1 MPQDKLPVPQFAAKI
16 KAKYPQYKD
25 IDDTVLVQKILAKYP
40 EYNDQVDMTG
50 IVKKKGGTDL
60 SMVGG
65 KAVPDGGQVGRSA
78 PLSEREKIAN
88 YVKTLGGGVKQVSG
102 DKTVGNLKA
111 ITQTK
116 ATEKPETTFDQTK
129 EEAVSGGINKINEI
143 MYDTNDDWKDPIKVS
158 LEKSVDRTQG
168 NKSNLEYLAA
178 NVITR
183 DAILKS
189 GYNASKMLQTT
200 PIWAMAKPGENMTA
214 DLLKQKTAEFKN
226 KVQPFEGI
234 ELNELDN
241 GEGGGN
247 DEFYKYVYGD
257 KIYNAAIKAHALKNP
272 NFKDQLLA
280 KGATYEDFENGDLM
294 KFVPSGKLGQIVS
307 ESVYDPDVAEYLKNE
322 KPYLFN
328 GLKAIASSLIE
339 DDKDFGANVV
349 ANKISREFL
358 KKRKLNPL
366 QYVADFA
373 TQGLKDEINEFAKA
387 NLTEQEYRVYQ
398 NRILGNEERYLDT
411 PSLLEGFASGGK
423 QIFSGIKST
432 FTTPFK
438 SQSEIIDE
446 GWKQEASNVSAD
458 PEGMLKFLRDS
469 GHTLGIVGGIASLG
483 GPLGGGGTGFYATK
497 VVPAL
502 SGTIPF
508 LGDMLQ
514 EGTMKYPDSP
524 VKAWTSA
531 MFNTALYAALSYR
544 IFPAKDVEKAFTAV
558 KPEIAVVVKNLTNGS
573 ITREVARKEMNTIA
587 VKALNFLSG
596 TQIKSGKIAAE
607 LTGISALNQMLDK
620 VMGMDDKTYEK
631 YHPEGELSD
640 TFGSLFLSNQ
650 FVGGLAKYGEM
661 KRGNR
666 IVEASLYEA
675 ASNPL
680 KFQRE
685 VELLKTKDESIDTNQ
700 ILDNLKFLTEVK
712 KELDARG
719 IKPAN
724 QGRYMFEA
732 MKEKVFA
739 DAVKSTPDSNMI
751 RPMKE
756 SIKRGEEIK
765 ASILEGEDVVG
776 NEQFELQKEN
786 KALSADQIAIQ
797 KALEGKEIKD
807 TLFASIAESAMK
819 DPELA
824 AQLVADIKSQATGEV
839 AGEIGS
845 AKSGQIN
852 SFGEGLVEYAIN
864 KKAGEPERPKVEA
877 GSVGVGGDVK
887 QKDLENRIDDINKKR
902 TALRGED
909 GVVPAD
915 KMGEWNRLGKELK
928 EAKVAASRGNSKSSI
943 LIKKRGESETSD
955 PTHLSKEEKEE
966 AADLIEQV
974 IQNSKTVDEAVKKVN
989 RLGYVFD
996 LANANLFAL
1005 YLSDRYNS
1013 DAPQVGNN
1021 KSSFQD
1027 WVNGKQSLKETPTP
1041 KGNTSNEGGEAGS
1054 VGVGGDV
1061 PTSLRGVKYSD
1072 IIVGD
1077 KHLEDILSDNKLSE
1091 DEKQQVREIF
1101 ARGVDYFKFDK
1112 EGEKKFQ
1119 EKFSNPEDI
1128 TDVADIMT
1136 GVSAAQQSA
1145 FNFHNTKNYD
1155 NVKDAVN
1162 YIANNP
1168 NDYSPKVVKAVK
1180 EIKEKLDNPSSS
1192 MNRLYAIDVMKEL
1205 GIAEQSLKEQP
1216 KSDID
1221 AKKEAIETEKQ
1232 QAITEATKP
1241 VVDLEL
1247 LGDEQQT
1254 IDLITEKAS
1263 GDKDGGKAKI
1273 RQHERIRARLQALK
1287 DLIDCV

>member
-1 MPQDKLPVPQFAAKI
+1 MAADQYQDPPVDEFGIPI
-16 KAKYPQYKD
+16 KKKGSNQP
-25 IDDTVLVQKILAKYP
+25 TVD
-40 EYNDQVDMTG
+40 EFG
-50 IVKKKGGTDL
+50 IPVKKKGGTDL

-65 KAVPDGGQVGRSA
+65 KATPSGGTVGSSA

-102 DKTVGNLKA
+102 DKTVGNIKA
-111 ITQTK
+111 VTQTK
-116 ATEKPETTFDQTK
+116 TTKKPETTFDQTK

-226 KVQPFEGI
+226 KVQPFDGI

-280 KGATYEDFENGDLM
+280 KGATYEDFENGDLV

-328 GLKAIASSLIE
+328 GLKAVASSLIE

-366 QYVADFA
+366 EYVADFA
-373 TQGLKDEINEFAKA
+373 TQGLKDDINEFAKA
-387 NLTEQEYRVYQ
+387 NLTEQEYRVYE
-398 NRILGNEERYLDT
+398 NKILGNEERYLDT

-469 GHTLGIVGGIASLG
+469 GHTLGIVAGIGATG
-483 GPLGGGGTGFYATK
+483 NVLGGGGLGTYATK

-514 EGTMKYPDSP
+514 EGTMKYPNSP

-558 KPEIAVVVKNLTNGS
+558 KPEVAVVVKNLTNGS

-587 VKALNFLSG
+587 VKALDFLAG
-596 TQIKSGKIAAE
+596 TQLKSGKIAAE

-712 KELDARG
+712 RELDARG

-765 ASILEGEDVVG
+765 ESILEGEDVVG

-807 TLFASIAESAMK
+807 ALFASIAESAMK

-839 AGEIGS
+839 AGEIGN

-864 KKAGEPERPKVEA
+864 KKEGEPGQPKVEA
-877 GSVGVGGDVK
+877 GSVGVGGDVETK
-887 QKDLENRIDDINKKR
+887 RKETEAKIKRKDLFS
-902 TALRGED
+902 D
-909 GVVPAD
+909 GGSFAN
-915 KMGEWNRLGKELK
+915 ELGGSG
-928 EAKVAASRGNSKSSI
+928 VNS
-943 LIKKRGESETSD
+943 
-955 PTHLSKEEKEE
+955 
-966 AADLIEQV
+966 
-974 IQNSKTVDEAVKKVN
+974 
-989 RLGYVFD
+989 
-996 LANANLFAL
+996 
-1005 YLSDRYNS
+1005 
-1013 DAPQVGNN
+1013 
-1021 KSSFQD
+1021 
-1027 WVNGKQSLKETPTP
+1027 
-1041 KGNTSNEGGEAGS
+1041 
-1054 VGVGGDV
+1054 V
-1061 PTSLRGVKYSD
+1061 PTN
-1072 IIVGD
+1072 
-1077 KHLEDILSDNKLSE
+1077 HSE
-1091 DEKQQVREIF
+1091 RNGIEFVQ
-1101 ARGVDYFKFDK
+1101 
-1112 EGEKKFQ
+1112 
-1119 EKFSNPEDI
+1119 FSNPN
-1128 TDVADIMT
+1128 TGVVDVIMT
-1136 GVSAAQQSA
+1136 GKSDNDFVGYYRIYENGKATNKWSSKFENQSRNKEDFKTMISGVQEMLPQGHEYTEKTSISTDGLRVWNQQLSRGYELQ
-1145 FNFHNTKNYD
+1145 YD
-1155 NVKDAVN
+1155 SKGNVITNRVAINGDA
-1162 YIANNP
+1162 INN
-1168 NDYSPKVVKAVK
+1168 
-1180 EIKEKLDNPSSS
+1180 
-1192 MNRLYAIDVMKEL
+1192 EL
-1205 GIAEQSLKEQP
+1205 GIAVNKGNFENVSVTNNADMKKVKEALLPYLQKFGLNGGNIHFENGTVEIDLPVLKNTKAVEQSLKEQP
-1216 KSDID
+1216 QASTPKSEID
-1221 AKKEAIETEKQ
+1221 TQKEVIETEKQ

>member
-116 ATEKPETTFDQTK
+116 ATEKPETTFDQTV
-129 EEAVSGGINKINEI
+129 EEAVTGGIKKINEI

-214 DLLKQKTAEFKN
+214 DLLKQKTAEFEN
-226 KVQPFEGI
+226 KVRPFDEI
-234 ELNELDN
+234 QINELDS
-241 GEGGGN
+241 GEGNGN

-257 KIYNAAIKAHALKNP
+257 KIYNAAIKAHALKNE

-328 GLKAIASSLIE
+328 GLKAVASSLIE

-358 KKRKLNPL
+358 KKRKLSPL
-366 QYVADFA
+366 EYVADFA
-373 TQGLKDEINEFAKA
+373 TQGLKDDINEFAKA
-387 NLTEQEYRVYQ
+387 NLTEQEYRVYE
-398 NRILGNEERYLDT
+398 NKILGNEERYLDT

-514 EGTMKYPDSP
+514 EGTMKYPNSP

-587 VKALNFLSG
+587 VKALDFLAG

-620 VMGMDDKTYEK
+620 VMGMDDKTYEQ

-700 ILDNLKFLTEVK
+700 ILDNLKFLTDVK

-719 IKPAN
+719 IKPSN

-765 ASILEGEDVVG
+765 ESILEGEDVVG

-807 TLFASIAESAMK
+807 ALFASIAESAMK

-839 AGEIGS
+839 AGEIGN
-845 AKSGQIN
+845 AKLGQIN

-864 KKAGEPERPKVEA
+864 KKEGEPEGYELPGQPKVEA
-877 GSVGVGGDVK
+877 GSVGVGGEGKKVYHGTSHEGEFDK
-887 QKDLENRIDDINKKR
+887 ESDGLIWFTDNKKI
-902 TALRGED
+902 
-909 GVVPAD
+909 AD
-915 KMGEWNRLGKELK
+915 QYRKRNVLSN
-928 EAKVAASRGNSKSSI
+928 EANWDNFEGDIDEVT
-943 LIKKRGESETSD
+943 ESETGID
-955 PTHLSKEEKEE
+955 VFAEENGIDLTKGNIIEGNINPKKPLNFTEFDVNVDDVGEVWDALYETKLVKEKWEDFDEEQKEE
-966 AADLIEQV
+966 IEDDYKGKA
-974 IQNSKTVDEAVKKVN
+974 IWRMLEGENIYDEAKKQ
-989 RLGYVFD
+989 GYDAVIIND
-996 LANANLFAL
+996 VGVDGKPHISYGLF
-1005 YLSDRYNS
+1005 
-1013 DAPQVGNN
+1013 GT
-1021 KSSFQD
+1021 KSFQS
-1027 WVNGKQSLKETPTP
+1027 KP
-1041 KGNTSNEGGEAGS
+1041 K
-1054 VGVGGDV
+1054 
-1061 PTSLRGVKYSD
+1061 
-1072 IIVGD
+1072 
-1077 KHLEDILSDNKLSE
+1077 
-1091 DEKQQVREIF
+1091 
-1101 ARGVDYFKFDK
+1101 
-1112 EGEKKFQ
+1112 
-1119 EKFSNPEDI
+1119 
-1128 TDVADIMT
+1128 
-1136 GVSAAQQSA
+1136 
-1145 FNFHNTKNYD
+1145 
-1155 NVKDAVN
+1155 
-1162 YIANNP
+1162 
-1168 NDYSPKVVKAVK
+1168 
-1180 EIKEKLDNPSSS
+1180 
-1192 MNRLYAIDVMKEL
+1192 
-1205 GIAEQSLKEQP
+1205 EQSLKEQP
-1216 KSDID
+1216 KASTQKSDID

-1247 LGDEQQT
+1247 LGDAVESRK
-1254 IDLITEKAS
+1254 LIAEIAAN
-1263 GDKDGGKAKI
+1263 DKDGGRAKS
-1273 RQHERIRARLQALK
+1273 RQHERIRERLKALK
-1287 DLIDCV
+1287 KFIDCI